1 MRAQMQRVETRAATW
16 DSEIPNGYQVQSLPI
31 SAEVAARIRQAD
43 LEREA
48 ANMAIRQMIEAQGG
62 NSGNIRIH
70 LGDQTVQ
77 FLAPIPTTETEDGNV

>member
-1 MRAQMQRVETRAATW
+1 MSVQMQRVAASTATW
-16 DSEIPNGYQVQSLPI
+16 SEEIPEGYQVRTLPI

-48 ANMAIRQMIEAQGG
+48 ANMEIRQMIEAQGG

-70 LGDQTVQ
+70 LGNQTVQ
-77 FLAPIPTTETEDGNV
+77 FLAPIPTTETEDGDV